1 MRSRVPG
8 AVQREAVHCRPGTHS
23 MRPLGPGSALHRFA
37 LQRIRGTRLVMAL
50 DPKPAIAIE
59 RHAADREC
67 AYDRV
72 GRCRA
77 EQKLGESGLP
87 ARMRNDSMDQV
98 RSRSTRMSHPS
109 SSNSLTRRTIL
120 AATAAA
126 GGAALAREAA
136 AGQAC
141 PLGPPPHA
149 AGPRVFLDYD
159 QAELDAA
166 YDQSFY
172 APLQEQILKRLAA
185 RSEDTRVRFAPQ
197 RAAYGPS
204 EIEGLDIYRTDRPN
218 APVFVFIHG
227 GAWLRG
233 AAKEYAYP
241 AEVFVRAG
249 AHYVVPDFIAVDKA
263 GGDLTVMAEQVRRA
277 IAWTYKNA
285 ASFGGDTR
293 RFFIGGHSSGGH
305 LCGVAL
311 VTDWTKF
318 DLPADAITG
327 GLCMSGMYDMRGPR
341 LSKRGNYVK
350 FTDAMEQAMSSQRHI
365 DMLRAPITV
374 TYGTNETPDFQRQ
387 SRDFAAAV
395 KAAGKPVEL
404 IEAVSYNHFEM
415 AESLGNPYGP
425 NGRAALAMMK
435 LG

>member
-1 MRSRVPG
+1 
-8 AVQREAVHCRPGTHS
+8 
-23 MRPLGPGSALHRFA
+23 
-37 LQRIRGTRLVMAL
+37 MA
-50 DPKPAIAIE
+50 
-59 RHAADREC
+59 
-67 AYDRV
+67 
-72 GRCRA
+72 
-77 EQKLGESGLP
+77 GLP
-87 ARMRNDSMDQV
+87 
-98 RSRSTRMSHPS
+98 S
-109 SSNSLTRRTIL
+109 SKILSRRTVL

-126 GGAALAREAA
+126 GTAAFARDAT

-141 PLGPPPHA
+141 PIGPAPHEK
-149 AGPRVFLDYD
+149 GPRVFLDYD
-159 QAELDAA
+159 QEELDAA

-172 APLQEQILKRLAA
+172 APLQGQILKRLAV
-185 RSEDTRVRFAPQ
+185 RSDDTRARLGAPR

-233 AAKEYAYP
+233 LAKEYGFA
-241 AEVFVRAG
+241 AEVLVRAG
-249 AHYVVPDFIAVDKA
+249 AHCVVPDFISVDKA
-263 GGDLTVMAEQVRRA
+263 GGDLTVMADQVRRA

-350 FTDAMEQAMSSQRHI
+350 FTDAMEQAMSSQRHL
-365 DMLRAPITV
+365 DLLRAPITV
-374 TYGTNETPDFQRQ
+374 TYGTYETPEFQRQ

-435 LG
+435 LA